1 MGLPIVAIVGPTA
14 SGKTRLSIAL
24 CRRLSGEVV
33 SMDSMQVYRG
43 MDVGTAK
50 PTAEERGGI
59 AHHMI
64 DVCDPRDSFTVSSYR
79 EGAARAIGEIAGRG
93 HLPVLVGGTGL
104 YLNALTYR
112 MEFAEAT
119 GDEAIRARLHAVADT
134 PGGRAR
140 LHAMLCEVDPESA
153 QKLHEN
159 DVRRVVR
166 ALEVY
171 EVTGR
176 PMSEHADERR
186 PNEDYTPLIYG
197 LTMERERLYA
207 RIDRRV
213 DQMMADGLVGEVRA
227 LLEAGVEPG
236 VSGAMQAIGY
246 KEIAAALRG
255 ECTMEEAV
263 YLIKRESRRY
273 AKRQMTWFRGDTRV
287 RFIQIEDYG
296 SPEEM
301 EEAFIDRVR
310 ADLEH
315 LKEIRE

>member
-24 CRRLSGEVV
+24 CQRLKGEVV

-50 PTAEERGGI
+50 PTQAERGGI

-64 DVCDPRDSFTVSSYR
+64 DVCDPREPFTVSSYR
-79 EGAARAIGEIAGRG
+79 EGAARAIAEIASRGR
-93 HLPVLVGGTGL
+93 LPVLVGGTGL

-119 GDEAIRARLHAVADT
+119 GDEAIRARLHAVADA

-140 LHAMLCEVDPESA
+140 LHAMLSAVDPVSA
-153 QKLHEN
+153 RKLHEN

-166 ALEVY
+166 ALEVF

-186 PNEDYTPLIYG
+186 PNEDYEPLIYG
-197 LTMERERLYA
+197 LAMDRALLYA

-213 DQMMADGLVGEVRA
+213 EQMMADGLVSEVRS
-227 LLEAGVEPG
+227 LLDAGVIPG

-263 YLIKRESRRY
+263 CAIKRESRRY
-273 AKRQMTWFRGDTRV
+273 AKRQMTWFRGDARV
-287 RFIQIEDYG
+287 RFIRLEDYI
-296 SPEEM
+296 SPEAM

-310 ADLEH
+310 ADLED
-315 LKEIRE
+315 LKEIRK

>member
-24 CRRLSGEVV
+24 CQRLEGEVV

-50 PTAEERGGI
+50 PTEAERGGI

-64 DVCDPRDSFTVSSYR
+64 DVCDPREPFTVSSYR
-79 EGAARAIGEIAGRG
+79 EGAARAIGEIASRGR
-93 HLPVLVGGTGL
+93 LPVLVGGTGL

-119 GDEAIRARLHAVADT
+119 GDEAIRARLHAVADA

-140 LHAMLCEVDPESA
+140 LHAMLSAVDPVSA
-153 QKLHEN
+153 RKLHEN

-166 ALEVY
+166 ALEVF

-186 PNEDYTPLIYG
+186 PNEDYEPLIYG
-197 LTMERERLYA
+197 LAMDRALLYA

-213 DQMMADGLVGEVRA
+213 EQMMADGLASEVRS
-227 LLEAGVEPG
+227 LLDAGVMPG

-263 YLIKRESRRY
+263 LAIKRESRRY
-273 AKRQMTWFRGDTRV
+273 AKRQMTWFRGDARV
-287 RFIQIEDYG
+287 RFIRLEDYG
-296 SPEEM
+296 SQEEM
-301 EEAFIDRVR
+301 EEAFIGRVR
-310 ADLEH
+310 ADLED
-315 LKEIRE
+315 LKEKRI